1 LVAGALLYVLTF
13 NVLYAVVGGHTYSL
27 SWVSSAEELITFLA
41 KIILSAL
48 IISWA
53 LVLLGLKLYRQSP
66 SRAAGLI
73 IGFVALTIYALALPV
88 LFSYA
93 INGLVVTWT
102 LPQFQSTFLAFF
114 SLIQIAGIAIFGL
127 MLAGLTGVAVWF
139 AGKISQ
145 RDTDSLQPG

>member
-1 LVAGALLYVLTF
+1 
-13 NVLYAVVGGHTYSL
+13 
-27 SWVSSAEELITFLA
+27 LITFLA